1 MPRQRVA
8 VAKLSPISFPLPMLG
23 QVAVE
28 QQVIARQEAVV
39 AIAAARFE
47 GYQWMREAQP
57 STPLVA
63 QQE

>member
-1 MPRQRVA
+1 
-8 VAKLSPISFPLPMLG
+8 MLG

-47 GYQWMREAQP
+47 GYQLMREAQP

>member
-47 GYQWMREAQP
+47 GYQ
-57 STPLVA
+57 
-63 QQE
+63 